1 MQKPLS
7 IANRDYLQALCDLT
21 NNCGLPAFVAA
32 NTLEKV
38 LNQMRIEAENELK
51 RDEATYRAALQKQQG
66 VTEDG

>member
-21 NNCGLPAFVAA
+21 NSCGLPAFVAA

-38 LNQMRIEAENELK
+38 LNQMRIEADNELK